1 MEDPI
6 STTIGVVMLVFLG
19 LIMEDP
25 ISTTLGVV
33 MLSYLVYCL
42 YHGGMY
48 VVYHEGM
55 YDKKGQW
62 RDKSEIPTFFL
73 VIQSLLFIGGLVL
86 IFIPILSL

>member
-6 STTIGVVMLVFLG
+6 STTIVVVMLVFLG
-19 LIMEDP
+19 LTMEGP

-55 YDKKGQW
+55 YDKGVHW
-62 RDKSEIPTFFL
+62 RDNYEIPTFFI
-73 VIQSLLFIGGLVL
+73 VIQSLFFIGGLVL
-86 IFIPILSL
+86 IFSSRLSL